1 MLSGARSSLRIAV
14 NSIGFEVT
22 EMDDDLEF
30 ESKILECKYLAA
42 QNDYLLAHAKRLILE
57 REAREER
64 RKRFSLHAWLVRI
77 FLWFPVTIMLGI
89 CNTLLFLPFDDDS

>member
-14 NSIGFEVT
+14 NRIGFEVA
-22 EMDDDLEF
+22 EMDDDIEI

-42 QNDYLLAHAKRLILE
+42 QNDYLLAHAKRLVLE

-64 RKRFSLHAWLVRI
+64 RKRFSLHVWLCSDILVVPYYHYAGH
-77 FLWFPVTIMLGI
+77 LQHVAV
-89 CNTLLFLPFDDDS
+89 SSV

>member
-1 MLSGARSSLRIAV
+1 
-14 NSIGFEVT
+14 
-22 EMDDDLEF
+22 MDDDIEI

-64 RKRFSLHAWLVRI
+64 RNRFSLHKCLLLLLLPI
-77 FLWFPVTIMLGI
+77 TLLLGI
-89 CNTLLFLPFDDDS
+89 CNTLLFLPFDDDR

>member
-14 NSIGFEVT
+14 NRIGFEVA
-22 EMDDDLEF
+22 EMDDDIEI

-42 QNDYLLAHAKRLILE
+42 QNDYLLAHAKRLGLE

-64 RKRFSLHAWLVRI
+64 RKRFSLYVWLFQI
-77 FLWFPVTIMLGI
+77 FLLFPIIIMRGI